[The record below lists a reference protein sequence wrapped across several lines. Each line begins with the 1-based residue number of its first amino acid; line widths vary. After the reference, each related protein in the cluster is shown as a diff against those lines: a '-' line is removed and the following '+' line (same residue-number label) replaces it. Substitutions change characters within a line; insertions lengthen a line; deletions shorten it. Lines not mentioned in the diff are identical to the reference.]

1 MLTPLRSKKM
11 MIFLSV
17 VVVVA
22 LVLTGGIGLFRALST
37 NPVAAPPPQDG
48 QEGHGQ
54 EEAPEPLEA
63 PEVDALGQAPAG
75 LTYTSDDEDVHCNP
89 AECVR
94 LVQVL
99 PEEEEGAEVGSEKTI
114 EQVYDHLLDQD
125 WGQLLPEG
133 VEEPADVPLSETMMT
148 DGDVLVAD
156 SSEHGGSDSVAV
168 LMLGNAN
175 QPAS

>member
-22 LVLTGGIGLFRALST
+22 LVLTGGIGLFQALST
-37 NPVAAPPPQDG
+37 NPVAAPPPQD
-48 QEGHGQ
+48 GQ

-99 PEEEEGAEVGSEKTI
+99 PEEEGAEVGSEKAI
-114 EQVYDHLLDQD
+114 EQVYDHLLDQN

>member
-22 LVLTGGIGLFRALST
+22 LVLTGGVGLFRALST
-37 NPVAAPPPQDG
+37 NPVAAPPPQD
-48 QEGHGQ
+48 GQ

>member
-22 LVLTGGIGLFRALST
+22 LVLTGGIGLFQALAT

-48 QEGHGQ
+48 REGHGQ
-54 EEAPEPLEA
+54 GEAPEPLEA

-99 PEEEEGAEVGSEKTI
+99 PEEEGSEVDSEKTI

-133 VEEPADVPLSETMMT
+133 VEEPADVPLGETMMT

>member
-1 MLTPLRSKKM
+1 MLAPLLRSKKM
-11 MIFLSV
+11 MIILAV
-17 VVVVA
+17 VVAVA
-22 LVLTGGIGLFRALST
+22 LVLTGGIGLFQALAT
-37 NPVAAPPPQDG
+37 NPVASPPPAQDG
-48 QEGHGQ
+48 QGQ
-54 EEAPEPLEA
+54 GEAPDPLEA
-63 PEVDALGQAPAG
+63 PEIDVLGQAPSG
-75 LTYTSDDEDVHCNP
+75 LTYDSDEEEDVHCNP

-99 PEEEEGAEVGSEKTI
+99 PEDEGSEVDSEEAV
-114 EQVYDHLLDQD
+114 EQVYGHLLDQN

-133 VEEPADVPLSETMMT
+133 VEEPDDVPMSETIMT

>member
-1 MLTPLRSKKM
+1 MLAPLRSKKM
-11 MIFLSV
+11 MIILSV

-22 LVLTGGIGLFRALST
+22 LVLTGGIGLFQALST
-37 NPVAAPPPQDG
+37 NPVAAPPPQGGQG
-48 QEGHGQ
+48 QEG
-54 EEAPEPLEA
+54 APDPLEA

-75 LTYTSDDEDVHCNP
+75 LSYSSADQDVHCNP

-99 PEEEEGAEVGSEKTI
+99 PEDEGSEADSEEVV
-114 EQVYDHLLDQD
+114 EQVYEHLLDQN

-133 VEEPADVPLSETMMT
+133 VEEPADVPLGETMMT

>member
-22 LVLTGGIGLFRALST
+22 LVLTGGIGLFQALST
-37 NPVAAPPPQDG
+37 NPVAAPPPQD
-48 QEGHGQ
+48 GQ

-99 PEEEEGAEVGSEKTI
+99 PEEEGAEVGSEKTI
-114 EQVYDHLLDQD
+114 EQVYDHLLDQN